1 VLLTATGLRHGD
13 HRPHHGLALLVGDPQ
28 YPHLAP
34 TYWRSVADSTDKVYY
49 FESTLI
55 GNIHANLA
63 PVQPIGFLRP

>member
-1 VLLTATGLRHGD
+1 
-13 HRPHHGLALLVGDPQ
+13 VGDPQ